1 VLGTKLHASLGP
13 SVKVSLDINAATD
26 TLLLADGPELLEG
39 RRAVD
44 GGLVDA
50 RGLEDVVGAAV
61 DGDGG
66 LLGRR

>member
-39 RRAVD
+39 RGAVD